1 MRCSIGDKAMKKI
14 EAWRTSLRIS
24 VGEENSVSLSVNR
37 TVTKSSRIFPIPNLA
52 IFKDVLLVSA
62 LA

>member
-1 MRCSIGDKAMKKI
+1 MKKI
-14 EAWRTSLRIS
+14 ESWRTSLRIS

-37 TVTKSSRIFPIPNLA
+37 TVTNSSRIFPIPNLA